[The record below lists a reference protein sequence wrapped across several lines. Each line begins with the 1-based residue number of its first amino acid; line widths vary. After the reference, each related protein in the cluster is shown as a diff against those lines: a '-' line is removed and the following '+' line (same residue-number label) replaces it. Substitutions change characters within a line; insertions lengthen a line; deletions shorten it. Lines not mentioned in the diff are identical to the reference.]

1 MQPEQVGRSCRL
13 DLRDGL
19 AWLLQLS
26 YLGHLH
32 DAQPLVAWKADSH
45 FLAKGPLLLQLLY
58 SSGIMYDNFV
68 TVSERRDAAAAEI
81 EQRQRLVMI
90 TELKSAMQ
98 RKDSFLSVMSH
109 EMRTPL
115 NGVIG
120 GCCQPPTALPACCA
134 CCSTA

>member
-1 MQPEQVGRSCRL
+1 MGWPGFCNFLTEDFCMVPSLGWLCGLQPDV
-13 DLRDGL
+13 D
-19 AWLLQLS
+19 
-26 YLGHLH
+26 
-32 DAQPLVAWKADSH
+32 
-45 FLAKGPLLLQLLY
+45 LLLQLLY

-68 TVSERRDAAAAEI
+68 TVSERKDAAAAET
-81 EQRQRLVMI
+81 EHRQRLVMI
-90 TELKSAMQ
+90 SELKSAMQ